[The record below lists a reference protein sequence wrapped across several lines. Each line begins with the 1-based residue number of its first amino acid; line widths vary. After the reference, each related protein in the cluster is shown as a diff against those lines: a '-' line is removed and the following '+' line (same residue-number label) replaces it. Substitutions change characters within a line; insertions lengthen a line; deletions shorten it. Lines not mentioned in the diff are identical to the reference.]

1 MGETRGCKAEPK
13 EVRNYPL
20 GILSAKPLGGGEEE
34 EEDWTDHYHITWK
47 RKVEREPPVRDRD
60 LAMSTSQRWPERER
74 YNRPPGALHSHIR
87 MRREEDGS
95 AWRGGRPGE
104 GE

>member
-1 MGETRGCKAEPK
+1 MGVEKVTWDRGPF
-13 EVRNYPL
+13 RDPL
-20 GILSAKPLGGGEEE
+20 VSLALGRDGEEE
-34 EEDWTDHYHITWK
+34 EERKRGRTDFTATHAEK
-47 RKVEREPPVRDRD
+47 NESLRSENRD